1 MNNQNEVD
9 QFLGDL
15 KGEEKNPFK
24 LEVIDPFAQS
34 DKEEKKDD
42 KKDGKEVELPF
53 HRDPKVQRF
62 IEKEIDKRMSSVEPK
77 IIEREVLAST
87 DTDSLTDV
95 LTRIIGNDTP
105 EKISAIKDFQIALAS
120 REERIRQEALDEI
133 DRRVDEEKEA
143 EIEAT
148 NELVEGFESIEDTF
162 KVDITSDR
170 PSAVATRKEF
180 VDFIQRIA
188 PKDEDGQVVEF
199 PDLEETFRL
208 FQDTKKGAQP
218 SNRARELASR
228 SIDRSSDS
236 TVTPESTDK
245 SWSAVEKWLNKLSS

>member
-1 MNNQNEVD
+1 MTNEVD

-15 KGEEKNPFK
+15 KEEEKDPFK
-24 LEVIDPFAQS
+24 SEAVDPLAQPE
-34 DKEEKKDD
+34 KEEKKEEEEEE
-42 KKDGKEVELPF
+42 KLPF
-53 HRDPKVQRF
+53 HKDPKVQRF
-62 IEKEIDKRMSSVEPK
+62 IEKEIEKRMSGVEPRV
-77 IIEREVLAST
+77 IEREIAPST
-87 DTDSLTDV
+87 DTDPLTDV

-105 EKISAIKDFQIALAS
+105 EKISAIKDFQQALAS
-120 REERIRQEALDEI
+120 REERVRQEALDEI
-133 DRRVDEEKEA
+133 DRRVDEEREA

-162 KVDITSDR
+162 GVDITSNK

-218 SNRARELASR
+218 SNRAKELASR
-228 SIDRSSDS
+228 SVGRSSDS
-236 TVTPESTDK
+236 TVAPQTTDK
-245 SWSAVEKWLNKLSS
+245 SWNAVEKWFGKLSG